1 MTRERRSS
9 LAVQTTAGVAHAIA
23 HMFVLL
29 FATVVLVLE
38 REWAM
43 GYDSLFA
50 LSIPMSVL
58 FGAAA
63 LPAGWLADRWSPTGM
78 IGVYFF
84 GLGAATVLTGLADGP
99 LGLLAGLSAMGLFAA
114 IYHPVGIPWLISH
127 APQRGRALG
136 VNGVF
141 GSAGMAAAA
150 LVAGGLSAVFGW
162 RAAFIVPGALCLGCG
177 VAFVIACRAG
187 WIGGR
192 ADPLPEET
200 APPANAMRRVFGI
213 LAVTMLCAG
222 MIYQTTA
229 FALPKIFD
237 ERLGVWLDGNV
248 LGIGGLVTFVYLA
261 SSLAQVFGGELAD
274 RYSLRGVYTATQ
286 FLQVPV
292 LAVALVLFEPAL
304 VAAATLMVALNGRR
318 PAGRERPAGAVH
330 PRRMAGPR
338 LRRQI
343 RAHPRRLGAR
353 RGVDPHRLSAHRV
366 SGCALRA
373 DGRICGDRRR
383 RRVLPAPRRRA
394 RPRRDCHSRHGRP
407 GDAIATPWERRRPAG
422 ILFSLLRAWRACRR
436 DAGAPRG
443 VPSSPGPHGHGDA
456 IAAPH
461 VPR

>member
-1 MTRERRSS
+1 MTPERRSS
-9 LAVQTTAGVAHAIA
+9 LAVQAVAGVAHSIA

-50 LSIPMSVL
+50 LSIPMTVL

-177 VAFVIACRAG
+177 VAFVVACRAG

-192 ADPLPEET
+192 ADPLPEEH
-200 APPANAMRRVFGI
+200 APPAGAMRRVFGI

-237 ERLGVWLDGNV
+237 ERLGGWLDGNV

-261 SSLAQVFGGELAD
+261 SSLAQIFGGELAD

-304 VAAATLMVALNGRR
+304 VAAATLMVALNVAGQPAENALLARFTPTEWRGRVFGVKFVLTLGISALGVASIPIAYR
-318 PAGRERPAGAVH
+318 LTGSLDVLFVLMAGFAVTAGAAAFCL
-330 PRRMAGPR
+330 PRDEAPA
-338 LRRQI
+338 
-343 RAHPRRLGAR
+343 RAAAAA
-353 RGVDPHRLSAHRV
+353 V
-366 SGCALRA
+366 RA
-373 DGRICGDRRR
+373 TR
-383 RRVLPAPRRRA
+383 
-394 RPRRDCHSRHGRP
+394 
-407 GDAIATPWERRRPAG
+407 
-422 ILFSLLRAWRACRR
+422 
-436 DAGAPRG
+436 
-443 VPSSPGPHGHGDA
+443 
-456 IAAPH
+456 
-461 VPR
+461 

>member
-9 LAVQTTAGVAHAIA
+9 LAVQATAGVAHAIA

-192 ADPLPEET
+192 AEPLPEET
-200 APPANAMRRVFGI
+200 APPANAMRRVFSV

-248 LGIGGLVTFVYLA
+248 LGIGGLVTSVYLA

-304 VAAATLMVALNGRR
+304 VAAATLMVALNVAGQPAENALLARFTPAEWRGRAFGVKFVLTLGVSALGVASIPIAYR
-318 PAGRERPAGAVH
+318 LTGSLDVLFVLMAGFAATAGAAAFCL
-330 PRRMAGPR
+330 PRA
-338 LRRQI
+338 
-343 RAHPRRLGAR
+343 
-353 RGVDPHRLSAHRV
+353 
-366 SGCALRA
+366 
-373 DGRICGDRRR
+373 
-383 RRVLPAPRRRA
+383 
-394 RPRRDCHSRHGRP
+394 
-407 GDAIATPWERRRPAG
+407 
-422 ILFSLLRAWRACRR
+422 
-436 DAGAPRG
+436 
-443 VPSSPGPHGHGDA
+443 
-456 IAAPH
+456 AAPARAAA
-461 VPR
+461 VTAVTAVRATR